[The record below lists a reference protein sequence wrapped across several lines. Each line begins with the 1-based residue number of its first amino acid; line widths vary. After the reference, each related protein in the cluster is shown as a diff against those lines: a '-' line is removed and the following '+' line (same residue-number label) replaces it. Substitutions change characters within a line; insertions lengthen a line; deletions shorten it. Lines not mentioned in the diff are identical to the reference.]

1 MMKKI
6 AALIGAGAMLLSVAT
21 PAFAWNWSYVDVENY
36 SEAIANTGG
45 NSQDNSAVA
54 EVVDNDADAG
64 SSSGA
69 RNMTTGSATAVA
81 GAGVTVSTCLYD
93 WSCGDCYL
101 SLNQSDV
108 SVYNAALA
116 GANTGGNSQNNSAVA
131 TGYGNDADAGS
142 SSGVRNMTT
151 GPAVSNAQAFTVVN
165 TTLVW

>member
-1 MMKKI
+1 MKKI

-54 EVVDNDADAG
+54 SRGWNNADAG
-64 SSSGA
+64 SGSGA

>member
-1 MMKKI
+1 MKKI

-81 GAGVTVSTCLYD
+81 GAGVTVNTSLYD
-93 WSCGDCYL
+93 WPCGVCYL
-101 SLNQSDV
+101 PLNQSDV
-108 SVYNAALA
+108 YVSNVAMA
-116 GANTGGNSQNNSAVA
+116 GADTGGNSQSNSAVA
-131 TGYGNDADAGS
+131 SGDWNNAGAGS
-142 SSGVRNMTT
+142 GSGVRNMTT

-165 TTLVW
+165 TSISW

>member
-1 MMKKI
+1 MMRKI

-93 WSCGDCYL
+93 WSCGDCYS

-108 SVYNAALA
+108 YVDNAALA
-116 GANTGGNSQNNSAVA
+116 GAYTGGNSQSNSAVA

-142 SSGVRNMTT
+142 GSGYRNIVT

>member
-1 MMKKI
+1 MKKI

-36 SEAIANTGG
+36 SEAIADTGG
-45 NSQDNSAVA
+45 NSQSNSAVA
-54 EVVDNDADAG
+54 SGFDNDADAG

>member
-1 MMKKI
+1 MMRKI

-45 NSQDNSAVA
+45 NSQNNSAVA
-54 EVVDNDADAG
+54 SGGWNNADAG

-165 TTLVW
+165 TSISW

>member
-1 MMKKI
+1 MMRKI

-64 SSSGA
+64 SSTGA

-81 GAGVTVSTCLYD
+81 GAGVTVNTTLCD
-93 WSCGDCYL
+93 WSCGYCYS

-108 SVYNAALA
+108 SVGNAAFA
-116 GANTGGNSQNNSAVA
+116 AANTGGNSQNNSAVA